1 MFWKLL
7 FVATLCL
14 TSHLSFCEEDEV
26 LDEEIMDMEED
37 EEAEL
42 RDAEPLDDGSPLDD
56 GEPIEHDTLQEE
68 AEEDFVIKPS
78 EDAKVFYAFPK
89 HADETRFPGGKVV
102 KTLIGFQNNGDKKFI
117 VDNVEGS
124 FRYPMDYNYVIQN
137 FTSFRYGREVAPGAT
152 QTFLYMFVPSE
163 QLAGGSRTFSLV
175 MSLNYRDEDGTL
187 YTDSPFN
194 ETVSVYEAEEGF
206 DTEIF
211 FMYILLAALFAL
223 VLFGAQYM
231 LSSAFGGRKS
241 SKKTMETGTS
251 EDIDYDYI
259 PKDHL
264 ATATTAKKAKT
275 TKRE

>member
-7 FVATLCL
+7 LLASLCL
-14 TSHLSFCEEDEV
+14 TPRISLCEEDEV
-26 LDEEIMDMEED
+26 VEDEEEIMDMEED

-42 RDAEPLDDGSPLDD
+42 REAEPLDDGSPLEDD
-56 GEPIEHDTLQEE
+56 EPAEPAQEE
-68 AEEDFVIKPS
+68 EEDFVIKPS

-89 HADETRFPGGKVV
+89 HADESRFPGGKVV
-102 KTLIGFQNNGDKKFI
+102 KALIGFQNNGDKNFI

-163 QLAGGSRTFSLV
+163 QLAGGSRTFTLV
-175 MSLNYRDEDGTL
+175 MSLNYRGEDGTL

-194 ETVSVYEAEEGF
+194 ETISVVEVDEGF

-231 LSSAFGGRKS
+231 LSSALGSRKS
-241 SKKTMETGTS
+241 SKKAMETGTS

-264 ATATTAKKAKT
+264 AATAGKKGKN

>member
-7 FVATLCL
+7 LIASLCL
-14 TSHLSFCEEDEV
+14 VPRLSLCEEDEV
-26 LDEEIMDMEED
+26 MEDEEIMDLEED
-37 EEAEL
+37 EEQEL
-42 RDAEPLDDGSPLDD
+42 RDAEPLDDGSPL
-56 GEPIEHDTLQEE
+56 EEEE
-68 AEEDFVIKPS
+68 AADATQEDEEEDFVIKPS

-89 HADETRFPGGKVV
+89 HADESRFPGGKVV
-102 KTLIGFQNNGDKKFI
+102 KALIGFQNNGEKSFI

-175 MSLNYRDEDGTL
+175 MSLNYRAEDGTL

-194 ETVSVYEAEEGF
+194 ETISVYEVDEGF

-211 FMYILLAALFAL
+211 FMYVLLAALFAL

-231 LSSAFGGRKS
+231 LSSALGSRKPA
-241 SKKTMETGTS
+241 KKAMETGTG
-251 EDIDYDYI
+251 EGIDYDYI

-264 ATATTAKKAKT
+264 AAAKKAKT

>member
-1 MFWKLL
+1 MFWKVLL
-7 FVATLCL
+7 VASLCL
-14 TSHLSFCEEDEV
+14 VPHLSLCEEDEV
-26 LDEEIMDMEED
+26 VEDEEIMDMEDD

-42 RDAEPLDDGSPLDD
+42 REAEPLDDGSPLDD
-56 GEPIEHDTLQEE
+56 GEPIEHETLQEE
-68 AEEDFVIKPS
+68 EEEDFVIKPS
-78 EDAKVFYAFPK
+78 EDAKVFYTFPK
-89 HADETRFPGGKVV
+89 HADESRFPGGKVV
-102 KTLIGFQNNGDKKFI
+102 KALLGFQNNGDKNFI

-163 QLAGGSRTFSLV
+163 QLAGGARTFSLV
-175 MSLNYRDEDGTL
+175 MSLNYRGEDGTL

-194 ETVSVYEAEEGF
+194 ETISVFEMDEGF
-206 DTEIF
+206 DTEMF

-223 VLFGAQYM
+223 VLFGAQYL
-231 LSSAFGGRKS
+231 LSSALGSRKS
-241 SKKTMETGTS
+241 TKKAMETGTS

-264 ATATTAKKAKT
+264 AATAAKKAKT